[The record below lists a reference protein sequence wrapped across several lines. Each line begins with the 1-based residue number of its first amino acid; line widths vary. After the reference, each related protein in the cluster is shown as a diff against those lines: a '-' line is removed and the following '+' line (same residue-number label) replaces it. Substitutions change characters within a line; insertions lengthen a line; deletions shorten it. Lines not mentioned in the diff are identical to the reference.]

1 MVSLL
6 NLDVGCGNRKLGDI
20 NVDIDKKYRP
30 DVVCDIHY
38 LPFKENVFERVYC
51 YHVLEHYGI
60 KPEKAISELLRVSK
74 KWVEIQVP
82 HWLSKPFLY
91 SLPFTA

>member
-1 MVSLL
+1 M